1 MKGKVV
7 ENSLKWIDFPLL
19 QMFIYS
25 EVREVKCIEM
35 GEVKFYMSQ
44 FPLTSS
50 HFMISFIFSKI
61 NIRTIWSSI
70 NFQPLQKSATSSHF
84 FTLDHFPW
92 EFISGEVGGNGLTS
106 LMMFICLEVD
116 FELNPLQ

>member
-50 HFMISFIFSKI
+50 NFMISFIFSKI